1 VEGDELLERQIRT
14 ERHDVLRICARG
26 ADRIAR

>member
-1 VEGDELLERQIRT
+1 VEGDELLERQIRP
-14 ERHDVLRICARG
+14 ERHDVPRLCARG